1 MSRAQFQRML
11 DIFADGL
18 DNQDNKFRKGL
29 KTDEILVLAL
39 SKLGDE
45 STFFRG
51 GNSWQRGKST

>member
-1 MSRAQFQRML
+1 ML